1 MTLTELRYIIAVNK
15 ERHFGRAAQACFVSQ
30 PTLSVAIQKLED
42 ELNIV
47 LFERT
52 KNEVKPTLAGEA
64 IIRQA
69 QQVVQEAQT
78 LKQLAASYRDPLA
91 LPLRLGAIYTVGPY
105 LFPHLITR
113 MQQLAPQMPLLI
125 EENFTSNLHEKVLRS
140 NLDAIILAL
149 PFADAAL
156 EVEPLYDEPFVVIL
170 PAKHPLTIHATLS
183 TEHLQNERLLVLGK
197 NNCFRDQVLA
207 ISPRNQVAPQTTEL
221 LPPLLIEG
229 SSLETIRHMVAAN
242 VGISI
247 LPMSAS
253 GTGLYDDHVIT
264 VREFTKPAPS
274 RRIVIAWRKQFPN
287 VAAINILKQAI
298 LSCELSLAT

>member
-1 MTLTELRYIIAVNK
+1 
-15 ERHFGRAAQACFVSQ
+15 
-30 PTLSVAIQKLED
+30 VAIQKLED